1 MPKTGSPAIAGG
13 LSPMSRVRSRPLL
26 PLALAL
32 CGVAGVHADENRDGR
47 DLPER
52 LADTGLYTE
61 GGALNPDVI
70 PFSPQYPLW
79 SDGAT
84 KRRWIYLPPGTS
96 IDASRPDA
104 WEFPRGTKLWKEF
117 SLGTAVET
125 RYLSRGLDGIWRFG
139 SYVWNADGEATLA
152 PAGGLR
158 DLPGARY
165 AIPAEADCRACHD
178 GAPVP
183 VLGFSALQ
191 LSPDRDPLAPH
202 TDVPAAREDLTTLD
216 TLIARGLLRNLPPAL
231 RAPRIAASSPVERA
245 ALGYLH
251 GNCGNCHND
260 DGPLAVLEMT
270 LAQRVASPES
280 SNAVRSSTVGVESE
294 FHARGAPAGAPRI
307 APGHVAESVIAMRM
321 GTRDPLQQMPPL
333 GTSAVDAEA
342 LRLIDRWI
350 ESLPSPKTVH

>member
-1 MPKTGSPAIAGG
+1 
-13 LSPMSRVRSRPLL
+13 MSRIRARTLL
-26 PLALAL
+26 LALAL
-32 CGVAGVHADENRDGR
+32 CGVAGARADENRDGR
-47 DLPER
+47 GLPER
-52 LADTGLYTE
+52 LADTGLYAA
-61 GGALNPDVI
+61 GGALNPHVI

-96 IDASRPDA
+96 IDAARPDA

-117 SLGTAVET
+117 SVGAAVET

-139 SYVWNADGEATLA
+139 SYVWSADGDARLA
-152 PAGGLR
+152 PAAGLR
-158 DLPGARY
+158 DLPATRSTTLAPDARY

-202 TDVPAAREDLTTLD
+202 TDAPAAREDFTTLA

-231 RAPRIAASSPVERA
+231 RAPRIAASSPAERA

-280 SNAVRSSTVGVESE
+280 SSAVLSSTVGVESQ
-294 FHARGAPAGAPRI
+294 FHARGLPAGARRI
-307 APGHVAESVIAMRM
+307 APGRGAESVIAMRM
-321 GTRDPLQQMPPL
+321 GSRDPLQQMPPL
-333 GTSAVDAEA
+333 GTSVVDAEA